1 MLMTR
6 NTGGPGNFAFDREEA
21 AWLRGCGL
29 SLAEVAD
36 RLGVR
41 KQSVHRALRRLG
53 DRWTLQAARHRIG
66 WSQYLLARAL
76 GVTRGQLALWE
87 QGRKRVPPHRR
98 LRLAATLWLAEDRIE
113 WGGP

>member
-1 MLMTR
+1 MLTTR

-21 AWLRGCGL
+21 ARLRGCGL

-41 KQSVHRALRRLG
+41 KQSIHAGLRRLG

-66 WSQYLLARAL
+66 LSQYGLARAL

-87 QGRKRVPPHRR
+87 QGRKRVPPARR
-98 LRLAATLWLAEDRIE
+98 VHVAWWLGLALDRIE